1 MDEGSGDKLIDSSGN
16 GHHGKIVGAKWVKA
30 DGSPITPPSSPP
42 GPLTASMVHKFE
54 GHTDKIRSVAMSRDG
69 KYVVTGSLDGTA
81 ILWDA
86 ASGEKLKS
94 FTVWTEKVD
103 HIVVAVSDDGKIVA
117 AGSHGHARVWN
128 AASGQE
134 LQTFVRPPGYNLND
148 LA

>member
-1 MDEGSGDKLIDSSGN
+1 
-16 GHHGKIVGAKWVKA
+16 
-30 DGSPITPPSSPP
+30 
-42 GPLTASMVHKFE
+42 MVHKFE